1 MEARGIGSDMKEFIT
16 HQKQVFESPFFILIY
31 THIMMKAQY
40 FLLMI
45 ND

>member
-16 HQKQVFESPFFILIY
+16 HQKQVIESPFFHTYTY

-40 FLLMI
+40 FC
-45 ND
+45 